1 MSADNVRWGIISTAR
16 IGEMAFIP
24 AVRQTERGEL
34 VAVASRDRDRASSFA
49 QKHGIPRVFDDYRSM
64 LASDEIDAVYNPLP
78 NTMHREW
85 TELAAANGKHIF
97 CEKPLATKVADA
109 EAMVGACEKAGVL
122 FFEAFVFL
130 YHPQTRK
137 LQQCLDE
144 GAIGELRQL
153 HAHITGVVTRP
164 TDNIRLNRDLGGG
177 SLYDVGCY
185 PITLARCAFGEEPVG
200 FQSVCKMDE
209 DYEVDTRVAMVL
221 EFSRTRT
228 ASLQAGFDAFGQ
240 QRAFL
245 FGSEGMIEVA
255 APFHP
260 PQKSHFTIRRPESE
274 DEVVSFDEGFL
285 HFAPAIEHF
294 HDCLL
299 DGARPLKTAAYAA
312 GTLRIIEQALERAQ
326 NG

>member
-1 MSADNVRWGIISTAR
+1 MSADNVRWGIISLAR

-34 VAVASRDRDRASSFA
+34 VAVVSRDRDRASSFA

-97 CEKPLATKVADA
+97 CEKPLTTKVA
-109 EAMVGACEKAGVL
+109 ACEKAGVL
-122 FFEAFVFL
+122 FLE
-130 YHPQTRK
+130 
-137 LQQCLDE
+137 
-144 GAIGELRQL
+144 
-153 HAHITGVVTRP
+153 
-164 TDNIRLNRDLGGG
+164 
-177 SLYDVGCY
+177 
-185 PITLARCAFGEEPVG
+185 AFGEEPVG

-228 ASLQAGFDAFGQ
+228 ASLQASFDAFGQ

-245 FGSEGMIEVA
+245 FGSEGMVEVA

-260 PQKSHFTIRRPESE
+260 PQKSHFTIRRPELE

-294 HDCLL
+294 HDCLI